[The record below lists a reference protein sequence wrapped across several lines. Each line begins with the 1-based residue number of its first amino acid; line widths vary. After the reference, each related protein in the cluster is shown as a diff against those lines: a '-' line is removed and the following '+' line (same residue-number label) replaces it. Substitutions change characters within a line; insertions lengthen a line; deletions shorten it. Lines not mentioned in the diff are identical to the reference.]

1 MTSLT
6 HSLIAASILV
16 LSASAFAADNNMD
29 MSKDAIMDKST
40 TTMSQDAKDMNMSK
54 DTMPAKDHMEKKPM
68 EPKKHMAKKSM
79 KMNDSMGKESMDKDS
94 MSK

>member
-6 HSLIAASILV
+6 HSLIAASILA

-29 MSKDAIMDKST
+29 MPKDAMMDKST

-54 DTMPAKDHMEKKPM
+54 DAMPAKDHMEKKPM
-68 EPKKHMAKKSM
+68 APKKHMAKKSM
-79 KMNDSMGKESMDKDS
+79 EMKDSMSNDSMGKDAMGK
-94 MSK
+94 